1 MDFAAKTAKTGKKKN
16 QEDFVCN
23 DEELMSLI
31 WARYEFKKTRA

>member
-1 MDFAAKTAKTGKKKN
+1 MDFAAKTAKTAKKN

-31 WARYEFKKTRA
+31 WARYELKKTRA